1 MWNKSLKTRPD
12 WRFFFS
18 LNCDFFLWSSARACV
33 CVWHHHNL
41 QNKEAESQKTR
52 HITYCKTPAIIMIK
66 KSAVTSRQEDIFWA
80 SFFYF
85 FLSFFFFF
93 FFAAAE
99 INPCGRARGRL
110 PAESS
115 SEWSI
120 FMRSTRGVNTVW
132 ERERVSEWE
141 SEGGGD
147 HCVYMHS
154 STRLEMSLTPD
165 I

>member
-1 MWNKSLKTRPD
+1 M
-12 WRFFFS
+12 FFS
-18 LNCDFFLWSSARACV
+18 YGVLHGRV
-33 CVWHHHNL
+33 CVWNHHNL

-52 HITYCKTPAIIMIK
+52 HITYCKAPAIIMIK

-85 FLSFFFFF
+85 FLSFYFF

-132 ERERVSEWE
+132 ERERVSEWVKE
-141 SEGGGD
+141 EGGN